1 MAPEVIQRQSYGCE
15 IDIWSL
21 GIMCLEMIQGIPPYF
36 NEPPLQAMRLIRDR
50 PAPDCQS
57 LSACSDELKD
67 FVARMLTKQIESR
80 QTAVALLEHAFLKF
94 AGPVDVLK
102 QLIRPLDI
110 PTLFRPINRPPPS
123 SLH

>member
-36 NEPPLQAMRLIRDR
+36 NEPPLQAMRSIRDR
-50 PAPDCQS
+50 PAPDPQS
-57 LSACSDELKD
+57 LGESCSDELKD
-67 FVARMLTKQIESR
+67 FVARMLLKQPENRLS
-80 QTAVALLEHAFLKF
+80 AVALLEHAFLKF

-102 QLIRPLDI
+102 PLIRSLDI
-110 PTLFRPINRPPPS
+110 AALLRPNRSINQ
-123 SLH
+123 